1 MNRCPVCGYDGLD
14 EPATELNFS
23 NRLMHVS
30 RVCMP
35 QDRRTGRIRLQPSSR
50 SDTMGPTTIREMR
63 VYFIRLTLMH
73 RITLSAYTWRGRVT
87 PMMQLSPSPASSQ
100 TCIPLTLAPK
110 GRGLAGQEVGMTR
123 QTVPDHFQVHRRNEV
138 DPAVNRI
145 RQSPWLSRALIAV
158 NVPGIAI
165 FLFFASWVWA
175 PPGQEGL
182 YYDAGDSIGWTL
194 LAFPFLAICTL
205 FNFIASRSVLIRLF
219 YHRDWMPFLLWLVIV
234 AAWFSAFKY
243 DGGRHFD
250 GSRMSAQDS
259 ANQ

>member
-1 MNRCPVCGYDGLD
+1 VYAAGQAHWQDPVAALLAVGHYGTYDYQRD
-14 EPATELNFS
+14 EGVF
-23 NRLMHVS
+23 
-30 RVCMP
+30 
-35 QDRRTGRIRLQPSSR
+35 
-50 SDTMGPTTIREMR
+50 
-63 VYFIRLTLMH
+63 Y
-73 RITLSAYTWRGRVT
+73 SAYTDASNYAVGLYMAGRVT

-110 GRGLAGQEVGMTR
+110 GRGLGGQEVGMTR

-219 YHRDWMPFLLWLVIV
+219 YHRDWMPFLLACNCRRMV
-234 AAWFSAFKY
+234 AITHPLA
-243 DGGRHFD
+243 
-250 GSRMSAQDS
+250 MSVDL
-259 ANQ
+259 